1 MSQPFHVKLF
11 ILCFIVHK
19 AIVLLCHPKQTQFTS
34 VPSTPMS
41 KDIYCTNVVIQ
52 IQIELW
58 MLSVDLSQSMSHWLR
73 FHFSLMWIKSRCLT
87 IHFVYFFF
95 TLFGTT
101 FSYSPAVQSG
111 SRIGLKIILE
121 SAASSS
127 TDRDLGLG
135 IYRLHR
141 KLPKTF
147 LQAL

>member
-1 MSQPFHVKLF
+1 MSQSFHVKLF
-11 ILCFIVHK
+11 IPRFIVHK
-19 AIVLLCHPKQTQFTS
+19 AIVLFCHPKQTQFTS
-34 VPSTPMS
+34 VYFRFTPMS
-41 KDIYCTNVVIQ
+41 KDIYCSYSNANRTLNAFCWPQPKHEPLIKVPLFANVDKIQ
-52 IQIELW
+52 
-58 MLSVDLSQSMSHWLR
+58 MSDHS
-73 FHFSLMWIKSRCLT
+73 FCL
-87 IHFVYFFF
+87 FFFF

-111 SRIGLKIILE
+111 SRTGLKIILE